1 MRLEKIREMAGLSQ
15 RKLAKKLNL
24 SATMIS
30 KYEKGTCYPSADVL
44 MAMADL
50 FNVSVDAILDRD
62 AELLDLKTLSKDQ
75 RKVVDS
81 VVNKLNDN
89 SIAKVVG
96 YIENIEE

>member
-1 MRLEKIREMAGLSQ
+1 MRLAKIRELAGLSQ
-15 RKLAKKLNL
+15 RKLSKLLNL
-24 SATMIS
+24 SATTVS
-30 KYEKGTCYPSADVL
+30 KYEKGICDPSIETL
-44 MAMADL
+44 KKMSKI
-50 FNVSVDAILDRD
+50 FGVSIDSIVGND